1 MKNLTIEILED
12 DDEITTNDKNRKK
25 QNAEKLL
32 TQLPQNNYSNF
43 YHYLPQT
50 SEFKGGIIDFR
61 KIDTYKPTDF
71 KSKFDDPDVQ
81 ISIAFTK
88 DIVARFSSYYA
99 RQGQP
104 DFDFKTLVDD
114 LKNCVAE

>member
-1 MKNLTIEILED
+1 MKNLTIEISSD
-12 DDEITTNDKNRKK
+12 DDGITIDNKNRKI
-25 QNAEKLL
+25 QNAENLL

-50 SEFKGGIIDFR
+50 SKFEGGIIDFR

-71 KSKFDDPDVQ
+71 KSNFGDPDVQ
-81 ISIAFTK
+81 ISMAFTK

-104 DFDFKTLVDD
+104 DFDFDTLADD
-114 LKNCVAE
+114 LKNCISE